1 MIYIKNPLINQRYG
15 YFIIWGHGLQYRD
28 KILEQIREMKS
39 IDILWLQKYNP
50 KNIKKFIKIVYA
62 YCDVPSYHLSA
73 KTDYLLNIPSE
84 TFFIFFR
91 NDDSD
96 ERYSGEGPFKLL
108 QCILI
113 KKLKEK
119 IRNKYNP
126 KKNGKRTEYHII
138 HASDNEIQVNFILKH
153 LGYKNG
159 ISFLKNKPND
169 NLLLP
174 LFLPK
179 FDTFKIKKI
188 NSSQLFCNILKG
200 NINSFRTKTVK
211 IKKTPH
217 YACLS
222 GNTKLYK
229 NYINKFL
236 GGPLRCDYNIDKFL
250 KLSKSMHYLKHPYNT
265 SYIITEEIEPNKYLI
280 IDGLHRASI
289 LLFNKINSFPVA
301 IK

>member
-1 MIYIKNPLINQRYG
+1 MILLKTPKYG
-15 YFIIWGHGLQYRD
+15 YFLIWGHGLQYMD
-28 KILEQIREMKS
+28 KILEQIREMEF
-39 IDILWLQKYNP
+39 IDILWLQKHKP
-50 KNIKKFIKIVYA
+50 KSIKKFIKVVYA

-91 NDDSD
+91 NNDPD
-96 ERYSGEGPFKLL
+96 EKYFGEGLFKLL
-108 QCILI
+108 QCTRI

-119 IRNKYNP
+119 IRNQYNP
-126 KKNGKRTEYHII
+126 KKNNKRTEYHII

-179 FDTFKIKKI
+179 FNAFKIKRI
-188 NSSQLFCNILKG
+188 NSSQLYCNVLKG
-200 NINSFRTKTVK
+200 DINYFRTETIK
-211 IKKTPH
+211 IKETPH
-217 YACLS
+217 YAFLS
-222 GNTKLYK
+222 GNKISYK

-236 GGPLRCDYNIDKFL
+236 GGPLQCDYHIDKFF
-250 KLSKSMHYLKHPYNT
+250 KLSKNMRYLKHPHGI
-265 SYIITEEIEPNKYLI
+265 SYIVTEEIETNKYLI

-289 LLFNKINSFPVA
+289 LLYNKINNFPVL

>member
-1 MIYIKNPLINQRYG
+1 MKFLKTSKYG
-15 YFIIWGHGLQYRD
+15 YFLIWAHGLSYRD
-28 KILEQIREMKS
+28 KILKQIRNAKF
-39 IDILWLQKYNP
+39 IDILWLQRYNP
-50 KNIKKFIKIVYA
+50 KTMKRFIKVVYA

-91 NDDSD
+91 NNDPD
-96 ERYSGEGPFKLL
+96 ERYFGTGPFRLL
-108 QCILI
+108 QCARI

-119 IRNKYNP
+119 LRNQYNP
-126 KKNGKRTEYHII
+126 RKNGKRTEYHII
-138 HASDNEIQVNFILKH
+138 HASDNEVQVNFILRH

-159 ISFLKNKPND
+159 IDFLKNKPND

-179 FDTFKIKKI
+179 FDAFKIKRI

-200 NINSFRTKTVK
+200 NINSFRTETIK
-211 IKKTPH
+211 IEKTPH
-217 YACLS
+217 YAFLF
-222 GNTKLYK
+222 GDKTVYK

-236 GGPLRCDYNIDKFL
+236 GGPLRCDYNINNFS
-250 KLSKSMHYLKHPYNT
+250 KLSRTMCYLRYPYST
-265 SYIITEEIEPNKYLI
+265 SYIITKEIEPNKYLI
-280 IDGLHRASI
+280 LDGLHRASI
-289 LLFNKINSFPVA
+289 LLFNKINSFPVV